1 MAAKQTSLSVVIP
14 VYNSASMLP
23 HLVERLEPVLA
34 DMAAAFD
41 LILVNDGSQD
51 HSWTVISQLAE
62 THPWIRG
69 IDLMRNYG
77 QHNALL
83 CGIAAANHAVI
94 ITMDDDL
101 QHPPENLPTL
111 LERLTPEID
120 VVYGTPAQEQH
131 GLWRNLA
138 SQLTKWA
145 LQRAMGVDVA
155 RQVSALRVFRATIR
169 DAFIHYSGSFVS
181 LDVLLTWGTTRFA
194 AVKVP
199 HDSSQRAQS
208 NYTFGKLVKHALN
221 MMTGFST
228 LPIQLASGLG
238 IGLTLFGV
246 AGLLVMIGRWIGL
259 GGVIP
264 GFAFLAATIAIFSGV
279 QLIALGIIGEYLAR
293 MHFRIM
299 ERPAYTIRQEI
310 GKR

>member
-1 MAAKQTSLSVVIP
+1 MAAQQPSLSVVIP
-14 VYNSASMLP
+14 VYNSAPMLP
-23 HLVERLEPVLA
+23 LLVDRLAPVLA
-34 DMAAAFD
+34 DLTAEYE
-41 LILVNDGSQD
+41 LILINDGSQD
-51 HSWTVISQLAE
+51 DSWTVIAE
-62 THPWIRG
+62 LVDTHPWIHG

-83 CGIAAANHAVI
+83 CGIAAANHSI
-94 ITMDDDL
+94 IVTMDDDL

-111 LERLTPEID
+111 LNRLTPEVD
-120 VVYGTPAQEQH
+120 VVYGSPAQEQH

-155 RQVSALRVFRATIR
+155 RQVSAYRTFRASLR
-169 DAFIHYSGSFVS
+169 EAFIHYSGSFVS

-194 AVKVP
+194 AVKIP
-199 HDSSQRAQS
+199 HESSQRANS

-228 LPIQLASGLG
+228 VPIQLASWLG
-238 IGLTLFGV
+238 FGFTLFG
-246 AGLLVMIGRWIGL
+246 IIGL
-259 GGVIP
+259 IVATGHSILSDDDLP
-264 GFAFLAATIAIFSGV
+264 GFAFLAATIATFSGI

-299 ERPAYTIRQEI
+299 ERPVYKVRQEI
-310 GKR
+310 GKK